1 MLLIV
6 ISFIGLCVFSL
17 SDPVYIG
24 DVIGTPKVAHNV
36 TYENYS
42 GKYTTLEYTYRDKE
56 GIVFNRFIKF
66 KSREDFEESTL
77 QKGEK
82 TNAETFNKY
91 LGLLYGYTLCWSQV
105 E

>member
-1 MLLIV
+1 MAIIHKQV
-6 ISFIGLCVFSL
+6 NSL
-17 SDPVYIG
+17 VMERTFQVLYKSDNDRLKTAV
-24 DVIGTPKVAHNV
+24 V
-36 TYENYS
+36 T
-42 GKYTTLEYTYRDKE
+42 
-56 GIVFNRFIKF
+56 I
-66 KSREDFEESTL
+66 